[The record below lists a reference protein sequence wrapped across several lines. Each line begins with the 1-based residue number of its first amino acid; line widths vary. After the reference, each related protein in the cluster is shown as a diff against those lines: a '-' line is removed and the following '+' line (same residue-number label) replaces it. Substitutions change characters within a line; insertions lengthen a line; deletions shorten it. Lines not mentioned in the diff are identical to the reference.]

1 VANKL
6 AVSANY
12 QPNPR
17 NIFIKPMTLG
27 RTQQQN
33 IMLDCRRVDSKS
45 QLALRRTAAGSRLT
59 GSMPNP
65 YIHDPHLPAG

>member
-1 VANKL
+1 MEWGG
-6 AVSANY
+6 
-12 QPNPR
+12 
-17 NIFIKPMTLG
+17 FG
-27 RTQQQN
+27 
-33 IMLDCRRVDSKS
+33 CRRVDSKS